1 MRKLLLCFFIFI
13 VSVPAYATIEYQTI
27 LNKCDETAQEDK
39 KNALSTVQMVQVI
52 NEHKNCYKKVA
63 TKIIDA
69 EYAQNK
75 QKMKAEFDKLV
86 NVSSELAYSMQYP
99 DSCNPNC
106 GTMVGLNAA
115 SSELTI
121 IKAYV
126 QQLLYTIGTTL

>member
-13 VSVPAYATIEYQTI
+13 VSVPAFATIEYQAI

-39 KNALSTVQMVQVI
+39 KNAQSTVQMVQVI

-75 QKMKAEFDKLV
+75 QQMESEFDKFVHL
-86 NVSSELAYSMQYP
+86 SSELTYSMQYP
-99 DSCNPNC
+99 DNCAPNC
-106 GTMVGLNAA
+106 GTIVGLNAA
-115 SSELTI
+115 SSELEI

-126 QQLLYTIGTTL
+126 QQLLYVVSPE